1 MQIDVPDDIVRRAEV
16 NGGDLRIALALQ
28 LYADNRIDHADACR
42 LGGIS
47 DAQFDRELLGRA
59 LSVQQYRVWSSRGPR
74 RSAG

>member
-16 NGGDLRIALALQ
+16 NAGDLRTALAVQ
-28 LYADNRIDHADACR
+28 LYADNRIDHADACC
-42 LGGIS
+42 LAGIS
-47 DAQFDRELLGRA
+47 DSQLDRELLSRA

>member
-16 NGGDLRIALALQ
+16 NAGDLRTALAVQ

-42 LGGIS
+42 LAAIS
-47 DAQFDRELLGRA
+47 DSQLDRELLSRA
-59 LSVQQYRVWSSRGPR
+59 LSVQQYRVWSSRGSR